1 MENGLAATVVS
12 GSKPSMMYGDGKQ
25 NTVQHSYGG
34 TIKSKNKKGK

>member
-25 NTVQHSYGG
+25 NTVVHKYAG
-34 TIKSKNKKGK
+34 TINKNKKGK